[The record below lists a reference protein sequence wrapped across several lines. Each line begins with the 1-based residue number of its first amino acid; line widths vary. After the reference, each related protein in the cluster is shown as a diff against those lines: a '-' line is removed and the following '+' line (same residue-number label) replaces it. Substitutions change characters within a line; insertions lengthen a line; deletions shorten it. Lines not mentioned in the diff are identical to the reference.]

1 MLLHPNALE
10 HLVSVFE
17 TGNVN
22 NGSQVLAVDCNP
34 TLLRDGLLRRDAI
47 WFAEKDKESAT
58 VYYSLADFKF
68 SRSKERTEQLYM
80 NGAFG
85 ALPITSE
92 FSFTDAEKKER

>member
-1 MLLHPNALE
+1 
-10 HLVSVFE
+10 
-17 TGNVN
+17 
-22 NGSQVLAVDCNP
+22 
-34 TLLRDGLLRRDAI
+34 
-47 WFAEKDKESAT
+47 